1 MKILRAILS
10 IILTIVLIASIIVYT
25 VLASARDTVLKKESV
40 INALSKSDISK
51 DVTKAVDE
59 TMDKSLNTLE
69 REITEQVRTSLAE
82 STNNQAAIDAAM
94 KAPEVQEAIQTAKG
108 SVADV
113 LKYFNTEENINSLFE
128 FAVKVFYEQEE
139 FSEENNVVKDML
151 QGTIDSITKEHNIK
165 LTEEA
170 KVEVDKFVNEL
181 STELNNQ
188 FIESMK
194 EMSDADEDAKVVKN
208 PVPEFINKVGD
219 VTLVVLG
226 VVLVIMIIL
235 LVLHIK
241 CISKGLKYIAIALLV
256 TGIFITIIGRAA
268 LSVDILKFLELEND
282 SIGTFFMSIFE
293 DIIKVLTGFGITY
306 IAFGVV
312 IIVVIVVAKIILKK
326 QKDKPEV
333 VS

>member
-10 IILTIVLIASIIVYT
+10 IILTMVLIACIIIYT
-25 VLASARDTVLKKESV
+25 VLASARDTVLKKDSV
-40 INALSKSDISK
+40 TNALSKSEISK

-59 TMDKSLNTLE
+59 TIDESLNVLE
-69 REITEQVRTSLAE
+69 KEITEQVRTSLAE
-82 STNNQAAIDAAM
+82 STNNQAAVDAAM
-94 KAPEVQEAIQTAKG
+94 RAPEVQEAIQTAKS

-128 FAVKVFYEQEE
+128 FVIKVFYEQEE
-139 FSEENNVVKDML
+139 FSEENNVVKEML
-151 QGTIDSITKEHNIK
+151 QGTIDDITKEHNIQ

-194 EMSDADEDAKVVKN
+194 EMSNADEDAKVVKN
-208 PVPEFINKVGD
+208 PVPEFINEVGN
-219 VTLVVLG
+219 VTLVFLG
-226 VVLVIMIIL
+226 VALVIMIIL

-256 TGIFITIIGRAA
+256 TGIFITVIGTAA
-268 LSVDILKFLELEND
+268 SSVDVLKFLGLEDDN
-282 SIGTFFMSIFE
+282 IGTFFISIFE
-293 DIIKVLTGFGITY
+293 DVLKVFTGFGITY
-306 IAFGVV
+306 ITFGVV
-312 IIVVIVVAKIILKK
+312 IIVAIVVAKIIIKK
-326 QKDKPEV
+326 QKNKPEV